1 MLEPRQPKQPVEAW
15 TEREML
21 EVASRAVGRVC
32 RDDLRGITTLS
43 IDDIAAM
50 TGTLL
55 AFGLIATP
63 PGEDPPARLIFTAQK
78 EAADGQ

>member
-1 MLEPRQPKQPVEAW
+1 MADRFAQVQTW
-15 TEREML
+15 TPREML
-21 EVASRAVGRVC
+21 EQASRAVGRVC
-32 RDDLRGITTLS
+32 RDDVRGITTLS

-63 PGEDPPARLIFTAQK
+63 PGETPPAELIFNTRK

>member
-1 MLEPRQPKQPVEAW
+1 MAEPFANVTRW

-21 EVASRAVGRVC
+21 EQASRAVGRVC
-32 RDDLRGITTLS
+32 RDDIRGITTLS

-63 PGEDPPARLIFTAQK
+63 PGETPPADLIFNATK
-78 EAADGQ
+78 EMTDGK

>member
-1 MLEPRQPKQPVEAW
+1 MADVRPFTQ
-15 TEREML
+15 REML
-21 EVASRAVGRVC
+21 EQASRAVGRVI
-32 RDDLRGITTLS
+32 RDDVRGITTLS

-63 PGEDPPARLIFTAQK
+63 PGETPPEQLIFTASK
-78 EAADGQ
+78 EAANGQ

>member
-1 MLEPRQPKQPVEAW
+1 MHEPRQPIPAAAPW
-15 TEREML
+15 SRREML
-21 EVASRAVGRVC
+21 EQASRAVGRVL
-32 RDDLRGITTLS
+32 RDEVRGMTCLS

-55 AFGLIATP
+55 AFGLIPTLPGETP
-63 PGEDPPARLIFTAQK
+63 PVHLFPTQK

>member
-1 MLEPRQPKQPVEAW
+1 MHEPRQPLPGVTNW

-21 EVASRAVGRVC
+21 EQASRAVGRVC
-32 RDDLRGITTLS
+32 RDDVRGITCLS

-63 PGEDPPARLIFTAQK
+63 PGETPPARLMFTETK